1 MFIYNIITYFFIK
14 IKSSISFWQA
24 CPQGRHLLLLL
35 NPPRFFL
42 LLEMILRH
50 TRLIKNFFKRKS
62 PSYAQLGLFSKGIN
76 SGKKNVKYRRHK
88 AGARYVRLGWFTLLA
103 NLWFA
108 NARTTLSFRKI
119 AYEANFQH
127 FAARYVWDKASPK
140 TGAHYGERPG
150 IYALG
155 LWEKRY
161 ALG

>member
-1 MFIYNIITYFFIK
+1 
-14 IKSSISFWQA
+14 
-24 CPQGRHLLLLL
+24 
-35 NPPRFFL
+35 
-42 LLEMILRH
+42 MILRH

-76 SGKKNVKYRRHK
+76 SGKKNVESEPARRDS
-88 AGARYVRLGWFTLLA
+88 RYVMLVRFTFLA
-103 NLWFA
+103 NLWFT

-119 AYEANFQH
+119 AYEVNFQH
-127 FAARYVWDKASPK
+127 FAARYVWDEVSPK
-140 TGAHYGERPG
+140 TGAHCCERPG